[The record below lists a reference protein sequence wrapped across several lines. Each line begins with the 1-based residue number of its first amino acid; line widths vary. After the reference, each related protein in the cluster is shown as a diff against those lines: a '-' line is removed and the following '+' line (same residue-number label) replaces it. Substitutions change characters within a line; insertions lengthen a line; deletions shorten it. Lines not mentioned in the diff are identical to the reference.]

1 MSAETPSQGR
11 GGLPARGGDLRR
23 TVLLVLGAALA
34 AFGARVRAGTVLRI
48 APRIDPSSVAGTT
61 AAVIITVTA
70 GALVVTVG
78 AALVRRRRRGRRRDE
93 LPRAAPPL
101 PGTPLTR
108 LLMGL
113 TAVALML
120 APVAA
125 VIFAAAHQGRDTSI
139 TVPAGPIGAPPS
151 VSGPHS
157 AGRGAP
163 LDTAGRDVALLVA
176 AGVLVGAASWK
187 VLRPRRAGPT
197 GLADPAV
204 AEAQLVAAVK
214 AATQALQEA
223 SAGDPRQA
231 VIDCY
236 SAMEQSLAGT
246 LTLRRPTDTPQELLR
261 RARGSG
267 VLHGEEAQRL
277 TALFERARFS
287 HRPLDEHDRAAAAQA
302 LVRVQRELTVR

>member
-11 GGLPARGGDLRR
+11 GGSPAGRSDLPRA
-23 TVLLVLGAALA
+23 VLLVLGAALA
-34 AFGARVRAGTVLRI
+34 AFGAQVRARTALRI
-48 APRIDPSSVAGTT
+48 APRIDPSSLAGTT
-61 AAVIITVTA
+61 AAVIITATA
-70 GALVVTVG
+70 GALVVT
-78 AALVRRRRRGRRRDE
+78 ASYALVQRRRRGRRRNE

-108 LLMGL
+108 FLVGL

-125 VIFAAAHQGRDTSI
+125 VIVAAAQQGRDASI

-151 VSGPHS
+151 GGRPHS
-157 AGRGAP
+157 AEHAAAP

-176 AGVLVGAASWK
+176 AGVLVGAASWR

-204 AEAQLVAAVK
+204 AEAQLAAAVK
-214 AATQALQEA
+214 AATRALQEA
-223 SAGDPRQA
+223 PVGDPRQA

-236 SAMEQSLAGT
+236 SAMEQSLTTT

-261 RARGSG
+261 RARGIG
-267 VLHGEEAQRL
+267 VLHGEDAERL

-287 HRPLDEHDRAAAAQA
+287 HRPLDENDRAAAAQA
-302 LVRVQRELTVR
+302 LVRVQRELTV